1 MRMASAWVITLP
13 CAGVV
18 GYATWW
24 IAALAGRAH
33 PIAGALVDLAILLFM
48 VALIVM
54 RSRKNSVGA
63 HNVNEEWDPNAESID
78 SSLAL
83 EESRKVDANLRED
96 IDEIMQKGLDKAA
109 EAALVVSQSR
119 ADKIAELRRQR
130 DDLIEQLRELDRE
143 LEEVLF
149 SNEHLE
155 GERGAPVAAAV
166 PVGQAAALSGITE
179 QAAQ

>member
-33 PIAGALVDLAILLFM
+33 PIVGALLDLAILLVM
-48 VALIVM
+48 VVLIVL
-54 RSRKNSVGA
+54 RSHKNSVGA

-78 SSLAL
+78 SSLQTAPTR
-83 EESRKVDANLRED
+83 EVDANLRED

-109 EAALVVSQSR
+109 EAALVTSQSR
-119 ADKIAELRRQR
+119 VDQITELRRQR
-130 DDLIEQLRELDRE
+130 DDLIEQLRKLDRE

-149 SNEHLE
+149 SDEHLK
-155 GERGAPVAAAV
+155 GERNV
-166 PVGQAAALSGITE
+166 PITASASEGKTVSAAALESPDK
-179 QAAQ
+179 